1 MYVTRYIHVNTN
13 VVPEMRGTQPE
24 APPLQHVRL
33 PPIVTV
39 SSPQLCVPAGRHGA
53 VVGAA
58 VVGAVVGAAVVG
70 AAVVGAVVGAAVVGA
85 AVVGAAVVGAAVVGA
100 AVVGAVVDEAV
111 VGATV
116 EGGHGLYSP
125 NGAKTGRLQSGLNS
139 PKNLSCPVWSTGPE
153 SRGEVRQRRR
163 ITSFISSVKIGNWNC
178 EAKILRRF
186 IFTLLQIESFVDV
199 VIMS

>member
-1 MYVTRYIHVNTN
+1 M
-13 VVPEMRGTQPE
+13 
-24 APPLQHVRL
+24 
-33 PPIVTV
+33 
-39 SSPQLCVPAGRHGA
+39 
-53 VVGAA
+53 
-58 VVGAVVGAAVVG
+58 GAAVVG
-70 AAVVGAVVGAAVVGA
+70 AAVVGAVVG
-85 AVVGAAVVGAAVVGA
+85 
-100 AVVGAVVDEAV
+100 EAV

-163 ITSFISSVKIGNWNC
+163 ITSFISSVTIGNWNC

-199 VIMS
+199 VIMSYNVTAFLKMLKSQLKLTSTQPKFYRSIS

>member
-70 AAVVGAVVGAAVVGA
+70 AVVVGAAVGAAVVGAAVVGAVVGAAVVGA
-85 AVVGAAVVGAAVVGA
+85 AVVAAAV
-100 AVVGAVVDEAV
+100 
-111 VGATV
+111 
-116 EGGHGLYSP
+116 P
-125 NGAKTGRLQSGLNS
+125 
-139 PKNLSCPVWSTGPE
+139 
-153 SRGEVRQRRR
+153 
-163 ITSFISSVKIGNWNC
+163 
-178 EAKILRRF
+178 
-186 IFTLLQIESFVDV
+186 
-199 VIMS
+199 M

>member
-70 AAVVGAVVGAAVVGA
+70 AAVVG
-85 AVVGAAVVGAAVVGA
+85 AVVGAAVVGA